1 MFKLDETLQKDS
13 FLIADLDFSRLLLMN
28 NANYPWLILVPK
40 LQNLVE
46 FNDLEFNQ
54 QLIVVKEINFVSQ
67 ILQEKYNPHKLNIAM
82 LGNMVRQLHIHII
95 ARFENDA
102 AFPRPV
108 WGIES
113 KIYDE
118 LSAHKLVNELR
129 QICKDKI
136 W

>member
-1 MFKLDETLQKDS
+1 MFKLDETLQKDT
-13 FLIADLDFSRLLLMN
+13 FLIADFDLSKLLLMN
-28 NANYPWLILVPK
+28 NSNYPWLILVPK
-40 LQNLVE
+40 IANLVE

-54 QLIVVKEINFVSQ
+54 QLILVKEINFVSK

-102 AFPRPV
+102 AFPKPV
-108 WGIES
+108 WGGES
-113 KIYDE
+113 KNYDD
-118 LSAHKLVNELR
+118 LTAYKLVNELR